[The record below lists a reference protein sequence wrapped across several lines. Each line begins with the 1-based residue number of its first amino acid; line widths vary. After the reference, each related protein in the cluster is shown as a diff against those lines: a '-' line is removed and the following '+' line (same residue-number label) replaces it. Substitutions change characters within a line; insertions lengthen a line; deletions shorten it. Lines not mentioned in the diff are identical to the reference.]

1 MERMIERFLKYVS
14 YDTASDANS
23 PTSPST
29 AKQSEFAKVLATE
42 LREMGMS
49 DVSVDE
55 FAYVYATLPSN
66 MEKPV
71 PAIGFLAH
79 MDVSADVPTAGI
91 KPQIVRNYD
100 GQDILLNAEQ
110 GIVLSPRD
118 FPELKNYIGQD
129 IITTDGTTLL
139 GSDDKAGIATILTAM
154 EYLIKHP
161 EIKHGAVKVGFTP
174 DEEISR
180 GTAHFDVAK
189 FAADFA
195 YTMDA
200 GGLGSIVYETFN
212 AAAVKVTV
220 KGKNIHPGSAKNKM
234 KNALLLGMEFNAMLP
249 ASERPAHTEGYEGF
263 YHLNNMDGG
272 VENATLKYIIRDHDS
287 KILAQRK
294 ERMTAIA
301 AFMNKVYGEGTI
313 SLEIKD
319 QYRNMAEVIESEIHI
334 VELARQAMR
343 ALGIEPRTQPMRGG
357 TDGAQLSFMGLPC
370 PNLFYGGHN
379 VHGKME
385 YVPVGSMVK
394 AKEVI
399 LKIIELNCNS

>member
-1 MERMIERFLKYVS
+1 
-14 YDTASDANS
+14 
-23 PTSPST
+23 
-29 AKQSEFAKVLATE
+29 
-42 LREMGMS
+42 
-49 DVSVDE
+49 
-55 FAYVYATLPSN
+55 
-66 MEKPV
+66 
-71 PAIGFLAH
+71 
-79 MDVSADVPTAGI
+79 
-91 KPQIVRNYD
+91 NYD
-100 GQDILLNAEQ
+100 GQDILLNAAQ

-118 FPELKNYIGQD
+118 FPDLKNYVGQD

-180 GTAHFDVAK
+180 GTEHFDVAK

-249 ASERPAHTEGYEGF
+249 ANERPAHTEGYEGF

-294 ERMTAIA
+294 ERMTDIA

-313 SLEIKD
+313 ALEIKD

-343 ALGIEPRTQPMRGG
+343 ELGIEPRTQPMRGG

-394 AKEVI
+394 ATEVI